1 MPPPAGN
8 PPPRRRPT
16 TAGTP
21 VASGKAATA
30 AAPARRPAAKS
41 MLICIAGPASGQ
53 EFPLDGDEVVIGRAS
68 DNPVSVPDTSVS
80 RKHALLRKA
89 EGGWALSDLGSGN
102 GTMLN
107 GEAIADETQL
117 SDGDTIALGDS
128 EFTFK
133 KGGGSGPV
141 PRVAGGASPTSGARR
156 PPVKTSRSLGGEV
169 APPGRARPK
178 TSRMAES
185 PEEKAAAKKKRFIT
199 FGAVAVVLLALLVGW
214 KLIQSKKD
222 AERRRQHAA
231 QMAHN
236 EEAGGML
243 QEAKNL
249 ARQAKWVD
257 AKKKLAEL
265 QEFDAEY
272 EEKTVKSY
280 LERAEKEIPNQRAMG
295 EAEKAIKA
303 GEVGKASQ
311 LLDAAKASTVDQEQK
326 KQDLKQALEEAITKK
341 LGDTKMLL
349 TATSDLGKMEQAKA
363 FAEDVLVA
371 RPDDREAPEYKKLA
385 EQAINYIKNPK
396 SAPPPPDNSDAEVRQ
411 RFRTGDVQGAASLAE
426 GCMGKNSQ
434 CKKLFV
440 QIKDYQSKS
449 RSLDGLKDDDLLA
462 LFELDKTIGGGSPSE
477 QSKPIK
483 TRLAANFY
491 MKASSAKMAGQWS
504 RAIDMARKVL
514 TADPG
519 HAGANNI
526 LSEARS
532 AAKDQYLRAY
542 QLKDTSPDEAT
553 KLFKDVLMM
562 TPKDDE
568 YHQKAEMRL
577 NELNNK

>member
-1 MPPPAGN
+1 
-8 PPPRRRPT
+8 
-16 TAGTP
+16 
-21 VASGKAATA
+21 
-30 AAPARRPAAKS
+30 
-41 MLICIAGPASGQ
+41 MLVCIAGPASGQ

-80 RKHALLRKA
+80 RKHALLRKT
-89 EGGWALSDLGSGN
+89 ESGWAVSDLGSGN

-117 SDGDTIALGDS
+117 NDGDTIALGDS

-141 PRVAGGASPTSGARR
+141 PKVAAGAPATSGARR
-156 PPVKTSRSLGGEV
+156 PPVKTARSMGGAEA

-185 PEEKAAAKKKRFIT
+185 PEEKAQAKKKRFVA

-214 KLIQSKKD
+214 KAISSKKEK
-222 AERRRQHAA
+222 ARIA
-231 QMAHN
+231 QMRAQKEHDD
-236 EEAGGML
+236 EASAML
-243 QEAKNL
+243 QEAKNF
-249 ARQAKWVD
+249 ARQAKWVE
-257 AKKKLAEL
+257 AKKKLEEL
-265 QEFDAEY
+265 REFDADY
-272 EEKTVKSY
+272 ESKSVDMY
-280 LERAEKEIPNQRAMG
+280 LQRAEKEIPNQRAMG

-303 GEVGKASQ
+303 GEVGKATQ
-311 LLDAAKASTVDQEQK
+311 LLDAVKTFGVDQEQK
-326 KQDLKQALEEAITKK
+326 KGDLKVALDEAITKK
-341 LGDTKMLL
+341 LADTKMLL
-349 TATSDLGKMEQAKA
+349 TATNDLSKMETAKA
-363 FAEDVLVA
+363 NAEDVLVA

-396 SAPPPPDNSDAEVRQ
+396 SAPPPPDNSDADVRN
-411 RFRTGDVQGAASLAE
+411 RFRQGDVNGAASLAE
-426 GCMGKNSQ
+426 ACLGKNAQ
-434 CKKLFV
+434 CKKLFA
-440 QIKDYQSKS
+440 QIKEYQAKSKN
-449 RSLDGLKDDDLLA
+449 LDGLKDDDLMN
-462 LFELDKTIGGGSPSE
+462 LFELDKTIGGGTPSE

-514 TADPG
+514 AADPG

-526 LSEARS
+526 ISEARS

-542 QLKDTSPDEAT
+542 QLKDTSPDEAA

-577 NELNNK
+577 NELNSK